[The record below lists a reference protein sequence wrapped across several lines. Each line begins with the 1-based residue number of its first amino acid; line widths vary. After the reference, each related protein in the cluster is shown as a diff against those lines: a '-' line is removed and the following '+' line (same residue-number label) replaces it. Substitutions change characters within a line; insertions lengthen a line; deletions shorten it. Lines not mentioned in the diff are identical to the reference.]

1 MTVALAAA
9 LAVVAAALVVVAV
22 QLAGGRRRV
31 SVEVGRERA
40 RADENAGRV
49 KVLEDAAAR
58 VEERLRAVREEAEA
72 TRRRAEVAERRAE
85 EAERRAHGAERR
97 AESAEKRAEKRAEE
111 AQRRAAAASE
121 ADGPDGPGGSIWDL
135 ERLRVEREWADVV
148 GPGEDLPVAW
158 DGTLGAAVATELA
171 IIREVIGTP
180 SELDTGSPVI
190 ISDPL
195 QGALIVRL
203 CAELLRTL
211 GRSGDHMSVRVTR
224 QNVIVD
230 QPADSQPPDT
240 DRLSRAARRA
250 GAELNVTSDA
260 EKLRVQL
267 RLPGAG
273 ANT

>member
-9 LAVVAAALVVVAV
+9 LAVVAVALVAVSV

-31 SVEVGRERA
+31 AVEVGRERA

-49 KVLEDAAAR
+49 KVLEDASAR
-58 VEERLRAVREEAEA
+58 VEERLRAVREEADA

-97 AESAEKRAEKRAEE
+97 ADSAEKRAEEMDK
-111 AQRRAAAASE
+111 RAAAASE
-121 ADGPDGPGGSIWDL
+121 GEGADGPGGSIWDL

-180 SELDTGSPVI
+180 SELDTGPPVI

-211 GRSGDHMSVRVTR
+211 GRSGDHMTVRVTR

-230 QPADSQPPDT
+230 QPADTQPPDT
-240 DRLSRAARRA
+240 GRLSRAARRA

-273 ANT
+273 GHL